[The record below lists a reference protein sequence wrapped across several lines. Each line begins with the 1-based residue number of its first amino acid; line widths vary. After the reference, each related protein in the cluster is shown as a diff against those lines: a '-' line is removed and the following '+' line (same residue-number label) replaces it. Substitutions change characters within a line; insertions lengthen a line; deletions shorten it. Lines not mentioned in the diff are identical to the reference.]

1 MAIGESGLCCCWIE
15 RPRRWLSGQ
24 LETNIYINNSKG
36 HRVPHPACI
45 LNLTLRE
52 ELGEKRGAQPPTLDR
67 CVFGTGGSVALE

>member
-45 LNLTLRE
+45 LNLTL
-52 ELGEKRGAQPPTLDR
+52 
-67 CVFGTGGSVALE
+67 VY